1 MKSIIMPVTEQLNE
15 EINHQLPEEVK
26 EKVVIETIVKK
37 KSKQKRFTASE
48 MWNRRRQMRS
58 ASDMMR
64 RSSIH

>member
-15 EINHQLPEEVK
+15 ELNQLPEEVK
-26 EKVVIETIVKK
+26 VVKETIVKK